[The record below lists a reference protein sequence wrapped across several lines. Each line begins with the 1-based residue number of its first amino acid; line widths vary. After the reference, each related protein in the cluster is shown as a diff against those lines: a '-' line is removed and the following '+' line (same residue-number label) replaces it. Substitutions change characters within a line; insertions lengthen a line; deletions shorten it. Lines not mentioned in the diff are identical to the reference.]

1 MTDFIVFSFV
11 TIIVFIL
18 MSAAA
23 TLVVLAIFSPETD
36 TARLV
41 TILADVTTSLIAA
54 LVGFLAGKGQGRS
67 DAEDAQKEH
76 EIEVLKATQPPPPQ
90 QRKTTRTPVPRDGDV

>member
-11 TIIVFIL
+11 TIIVIIL
-18 MSAAA
+18 LSAAA
-23 TLVVLAIFSPETD
+23 TLVLLAIFRPD
-36 TARLV
+36 VDNARLV

-67 DAEDAQKEH
+67 DAEEAHKEEAIRIE
-76 EIEVLKATQPPPPQ
+76 EIKAGVPVE
-90 QRKTTRTPVPRDGDV
+90 KRTVHKDGDFQ

>member
-18 MSAAA
+18 LSAAA
-23 TLVVLAIFSPETD
+23 TLVILALFRPEAD
-36 TARLV
+36 NARLV
-41 TILADVTTSLIAA
+41 TILADVTTSLISA

-67 DAEDAQKEH
+67 DAEEAQKTH
-76 EIEVLKATQPPPPQ
+76 EIEVLKATHPEPAAPRPAPA
-90 QRKTTRTPVPRDGDV
+90 TRDGDV